1 MTNEEVIYELETNID
16 YKSEK
21 IKEACQM
28 AIRSLEAWKKCRQEI
43 ISFIDTLK
51 AEHYDYNVALDILEI
66 FNQHM
71 QEVENGKD

>member
-1 MTNEEVIYELETNID
+1 MTVEEAIVDIRD
-16 YKSEK
+16 Y
-21 IKEACQM
+21 IKPVVGGISLDM